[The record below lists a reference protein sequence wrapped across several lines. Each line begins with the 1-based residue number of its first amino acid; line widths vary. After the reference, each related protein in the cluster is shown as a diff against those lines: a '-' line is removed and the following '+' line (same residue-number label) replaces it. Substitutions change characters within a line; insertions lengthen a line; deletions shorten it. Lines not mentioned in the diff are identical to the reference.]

1 MKVTIEFDGLE
12 EKDELQ
18 SAIDGG
24 KWKALVVWEIDQ
36 ELRKVVKY
44 NSSII
49 DASKPASLEEVE
61 FADKFREFIREM
73 ANGYGLVIE

>member
-1 MKVTIEFDGLE
+1 MKVTIEFDGIE
-12 EKDELQ
+12 EQEELQ

-24 KWKALVVWEIDQ
+24 KWKALVWEIDQ

-44 NSSII
+44 NSSLI
-49 DASKPASLEEVE
+49 DASNPASLEEVE

-73 ANGYGLVIE
+73 ANGYGLII

>member
-1 MKVTIEFDGLE
+1 MKVTIEFDGIE
-12 EKDELQ
+12 EQEELQ

-24 KWKALVVWEIDQ
+24 KWKALVWEIDQ

-44 NSSII
+44 NSSLI
-49 DASKPASLEEVE
+49 DASNPASLEEVE

-73 ANGYGLVIE
+73 ANGYALIIE

>member
-1 MKVTIEFDGLE
+1 MKVTIEFDGIE
-12 EKDELQ
+12 EQEELQ

-24 KWKALVVWEIDQ
+24 KWKALAWEIDQ

-44 NSSII
+44 NSSLI
-49 DASKPASLEEVE
+49 DASNPASLEEVE

-73 ANGYGLVIE
+73 ANGYGLIIE

>member
-1 MKVTIEFDGLE
+1 MKVTIEFDGIE
-12 EKDELQ
+12 EQEELQ

-24 KWKALVVWEIDQ
+24 KWKALVWEIDQ

-61 FADKFREFIREM
+61 FADKFREFIREL
-73 ANGYGLVIE
+73 ASGYGLVIE

>member
-1 MKVTIEFDGLE
+1 MKVTIEFDGIE
-12 EKDELQ
+12 QQEELQ

>member
-1 MKVTIEFDGLE
+1 MKVTIEFDGIE
-12 EKDELQ
+12 EQEELQ

-24 KWKALVVWEIDQ
+24 KWKALVWDIDQ
-36 ELRKVVKY
+36 ELRKVLKY

-61 FADKFREFIREM
+61 IADKFREFIREM
-73 ANGYGLVIE
+73 ANDYRLVIE

>member
-1 MKVTIEFDGLE
+1 MKVTIEFDGIE
-12 EKDELQ
+12 EQEELQ

-24 KWKALVVWEIDQ
+24 KWKALVWEIDQ

-44 NSSII
+44 NSSLI
-49 DASKPASLEEVE
+49 DASNPASLEEVE

-73 ANGYGLVIE
+73 ANGYGLIIE

>member
-12 EKDELQ
+12 EQEELQ

-24 KWKALVVWEIDQ
+24 KWKALVWEIDQ

-73 ANGYGLVIE
+73 ANGYGLIIE

>member
-1 MKVTIEFDGLE
+1 MKVTIEFDGIE
-12 EKDELQ
+12 QQEELQ

-24 KWKALVVWEIDQ
+24 KWKALVWEIDQ

-44 NSSII
+44 NSSLI
-49 DASKPASLEEVE
+49 DASNPASLEEVE

-73 ANGYGLVIE
+73 ANGYGLIIE

>member
-1 MKVTIEFDGLE
+1 MKVTIEFDGIE
-12 EKDELQ
+12 QQEELQ

-24 KWKALVVWEIDQ
+24 KWKALVWEIDQ

-44 NSSII
+44 NSSLI
-49 DASKPASLEEVE
+49 DASNPASLEEVE

-73 ANGYGLVIE
+73 ANGYALIIE

>member
-1 MKVTIEFDGLE
+1 MKVTIEFDGIE
-12 EKDELQ
+12 QQEELQ

-24 KWKALVVWEIDQ
+24 KWKALVWEIDQ

-44 NSSII
+44 NSSLI

-73 ANGYGLVIE
+73 ANGYGLIIE

>member
-12 EKDELQ
+12 EQEELQ

-24 KWKALVVWEIDQ
+24 KWKALVWETDQ

-44 NSSII
+44 NSSLI
-49 DASKPASLEEVE
+49 DASNPASLEEVE

-73 ANGYGLVIE
+73 ANGYGLIIE

>member
-24 KWKALVVWEIDQ
+24 KWKALVWEIDQ

-44 NSSII
+44 NSSLI

-73 ANGYGLVIE
+73 ANDYRLVIE